1 MSSLSTK
8 VRCIILRR
16 LLTPEATECQL
27 SVTDSDQVQ
36 VPLSASTNGY

>member
-27 SVTDSDQVQ
+27 SVTDSDQV
-36 VPLSASTNGY
+36 PLSASTN